1 MKVVCDALLLFAR
14 PVPCCLLHA
23 PCCLLHAPCHLLSSF
38 ELEPVVQRHVV
49 PKRDPE
55 RAGPRQPATNR
66 SHHPCFMHCP
76 PFRSV
81 RGSVADPSADMFARG
96 EFELSVPYHNPNEV
110 QERVPVMLRLDAST
124 SSAASSQLATRSST
138 SSRPLASASAFSASS
153 CVTSFRAA
161 GPHARPFLRRLFFDG
176 VCRAVPRVC
185 NGQAGFSSIEALAR

>member
-1 MKVVCDALLLFAR
+1 MQVVCDALLLFAR

-55 RAGPRQPATNR
+55 RAGPRQPATSR

-81 RGSVADPSADMFARG
+81 RGSVADPSADIRARG
-96 EFELSVPYHNPNEV
+96 GFELACRSATRRGRRCLFY
-110 QERVPVMLRLDAST
+110 RLLLLRLVAT
-124 SSAASSQLATRSST
+124 GSSAASSRLTTQPRARWLQPAHSWP
-138 SSRPLASASAFSASS
+138 PLASLHFEQLDH
-153 CVTSFRAA
+153 T
-161 GPHARPFLRRLFFDG
+161 L
-176 VCRAVPRVC
+176 VPPPM
-185 NGQAGFSSIEALAR
+185 ALPDR